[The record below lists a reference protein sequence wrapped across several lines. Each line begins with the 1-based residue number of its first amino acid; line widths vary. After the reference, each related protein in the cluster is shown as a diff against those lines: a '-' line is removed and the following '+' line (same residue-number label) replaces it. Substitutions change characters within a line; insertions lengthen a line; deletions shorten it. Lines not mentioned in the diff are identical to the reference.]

1 MIAVIDIGS
10 NSVRLMLWA
19 DGKTILKRLLTTRLG
34 AGMQDGCLNFESME
48 RSAKAVA
55 RFYDEAK
62 EAGAQEIYAFVT
74 AAVRSATNKEEFLSL
89 VKGLCGLC
97 IDVVSGESEASLAA
111 FGALGKGDGI
121 VIDVGGASSEVICVE
136 QGAKVFAHSFP
147 IGAVT
152 LRERCGD
159 DREKTQ
165 TYLAGL
171 FANLPKLQG
180 KVFGVGGTAT
190 ALACLHLKLQE
201 YDAARVQNCYLSA
214 DELSKLKCKLFS
226 LTVEERKGLAGM
238 EQARADVIAGGV
250 AIITEIVN
258 KIGAAGLYASD
269 RDNLEGY
276 LVLKGIV

>member
-34 AGMQDGCLNFESME
+34 AGMQDGRLNFESMT
-48 RSAKAVA
+48 RSAQAVA

-62 EAGAQEIYAFVT
+62 GAGAQKVYAFAT
-74 AAVRSATNKEEFLSL
+74 AAVRSATNKGEFINL
-89 VKGLCGLC
+89 VKDLCGLC

-111 FGALGKGDGI
+111 FGALGKSDGI

-136 QGAKVFAHSFP
+136 QGVKVFAHSFP

-159 DREKTQ
+159 DPQKTEK
-165 TYLAGL
+165 YLAEI
-171 FANLPKLQG
+171 FDTLPKLRG

-190 ALACLHLKLQE
+190 ALACLHLELKE

-214 DELSKLKCKLFS
+214 DTLNKLKGKLFS
-226 LTVEERKGLAGM
+226 LATEERKRLVGM
-238 EQARADVIAGGV
+238 EQARADVIAGGT
-250 AIITEIVN
+250 AIIAEIVQR
-258 KIGAAGLYASD
+258 IGAAGLYASD
-269 RDNLEGY
+269 SDNLEGY
-276 LVLKGIV
+276 LVLKGTV